1 VTVHAAAA
9 PAEAAGSPAAAD
21 ARIAAAVRGTMHGL
35 DGLRGLAIGGVL
47 LAHFLNAWPG
57 TAPLDRAAIG
67 ALGLGWAG
75 VDLFFVLSGL
85 LITGILVDTL
95 GAEGWWSSF
104 LARRALRIF
113 PLYWLAL
120 ALFGL
125 FGPAAGLI
133 DPWTFGRWGWW
144 YWTWLGNWA
153 YPFHQVIPPLSHF
166 WSLGVEEQF
175 YLAWPAVVLWAR
187 GRRLGQVA
195 LGLFLLGPALRAVI
209 VFATDWPP
217 GSAYRV
223 TPGRI
228 DQLAL
233 GALLAVL
240 LRSPAGRAWL
250 QRTWRPVALAG
261 AVAFVALGLSQDAF
275 DMHRPALEIWS
286 HTLLGLAFGG
296 LIAGAVCTEGTAA
309 PLQRWLSARP
319 LQALGRYSYGIYVI
333 HYFVHLAA
341 LRWLRGSEAG
351 AALLGTRAG
360 YLAYAAGG
368 VAVTVSLAVLS
379 WHLLEKR
386 LLALKRHVAVRP
398 RPVVVAP

>member
-1 VTVHAAAA
+1 VSRAAVDD
-9 PAEAAGSPAAAD
+9 AGAD
-21 ARIAAAVRGTMHGL
+21 ARISGAVRGTMHGL

-47 LAHFLNAWPG
+47 AAHFLNAWPG
-57 TAPLDRAAIG
+57 QTTVDRAVIG

-125 FGPAAGLI
+125 LGPAAGLI

-144 YWTWLGNWA
+144 YWAYLGNWA
-153 YPFHQVIPPLSHF
+153 FPFQQVIPPLSHF

-195 LGLFLLGPALRAVI
+195 LALFLLGPALRAVI
-209 VFATDWPP
+209 VYATDWPP

-223 TPGRI
+223 TPGRV

-240 LRSPAGRAWL
+240 LRSPRGRAFLRRAWG
-250 QRTWRPVALAG
+250 PAAAAG
-261 AVAFVALGLSQDAF
+261 PLGFVALGLAQDAF

-296 LIAGAVCTEGTAA
+296 LVAGTVCTEATAA
-309 PLQRWLSARP
+309 PLQRLLEARP

-351 AALLGTRAG
+351 AALLGSRAG

-368 VAVTVSLAVLS
+368 VAVTVALAVAS

-386 LLALKRHVAVRP
+386 FLSLKRYFVVRP
-398 RPVVVAP
+398 RAVPSPT